1 MPGASLG
8 AYFNEGPQGW
18 KHVIRIRTKGRKHSG
33 MGSLEKGVGNI
44 TR

>member
-8 AYFNEGPQGW
+8 AYSNEGPQGW
-18 KHVIRIRTKGRKHSG
+18 KHVIRIRTKGKHSG
-33 MGSLEKGVGNI
+33 TGSLEKGVGNT